1 MSSRLHRHGSPA
13 SADAVAWA
21 PLSKQG
27 GAPARG
33 TREAAGRGSRELDG
47 ELAGELPARAG
58 DLERQINEREQ
69 AAYQRGFT
77 EGQAKGREQAAAQVQ
92 PGLERLARTL
102 EEIARLKPRLRHEAE
117 GDVVK
122 LAMAIARRILYR
134 ELAMDPDAL
143 MGLVRAALD
152 KLDGRE
158 VHRIRANPQDAAVV
172 QQHVQKMAMPR
183 TIEVVADP
191 GLERGTAI
199 FETANGSL
207 DASVDTQLKEIER
220 GFADLVKRPVA

>member
-1 MSSRLHRHGSPA
+1 MSSKLHRHGSSA
-13 SADAVAWA
+13 SADAVIWE
-21 PLSKQG
+21 PLSKH
-27 GAPARG
+27 GASPSRG
-33 TREAAGRGSRELDG
+33 TREVAGRGSQESG
-47 ELAGELPARAG
+47 EGSPARAG
-58 DLERQINEREQ
+58 DLERQMNERAQ
-69 AAYQRGFT
+69 AAYQRGFA
-77 EGQAKGREQAAAQVQ
+77 EGEARGREQAAAQVQ

-102 EEIARLKPRLRHEAE
+102 EEIAKLKPRLRHEAE

-134 ELAMDPDAL
+134 ELATDPDAL
-143 MGLVRAALD
+143 LGLVRAALD

-172 QQHVQKMAMPR
+172 QQHFQKMAMPR
-183 TIEVVADP
+183 TTEILADP
-191 GLERGTAI
+191 GLERGSAI

-207 DASVDTQLKEIER
+207 DASVDTQLNEIER